1 MISPV
6 GSSIMSSA
14 STIATFSGENGSLT
28 TADPTE
34 WFGGLRKE
42 PSALSDVDSK
52 SEASTSTSSSFEAF
66 KEFARKTSADGEG
79 VSCTCVPYYLCDTNA
94 AILDPQQYQN
104 DNPKVRLEMKNCSN
118 MSPIDVCC
126 LKGDLMITNLQN
138 KSENFGSRPPT
149 HNNSG
154 NNGHST
160 TELSIKT
167 TSSMSGIET
176 THLIDSLL
184 RNSNQSEVEL
194 SCKCVPYY
202 LCDSD
207 KSILDPDKLR
217 NDNNK
222 TQNIRLEMKN
232 CGNMSVLDVCC
243 LGLTEQERLGR
254 ESRQVNIVGSSTKEP
269 ARALTTQWNSESENS
284 TDLETTS
291 IDDFDFLIESL
302 RNSSQQDVVLTC
314 TCVPYYRCDPNNIIV
329 PQLRNVNVFPKI
341 RVEMENCS
349 SQSSEVCCWK
359 NATIIVDSKTSGEP
373 ADRCGVRNAGGVA
386 NQSSAVDSSA
396 DYGEF
401 PWVAAILL
409 RIDNRYRY
417 HCAGSVIDR
426 NVILTSAHCVAK
438 RNEYDIKIRVGEWD
452 TRNSEEFFPHQDYF
466 LEKII
471 IHEEFNPKNVHNDI
485 AILILKKPL
494 NYHIHIGRICL
505 PQFHIKRD
513 QFPANPTCFSTGWG
527 KGSFDSE
534 SLLNVV
540 PKKSSLKLVEHD
552 KCQERLRE
560 SRLGQY
566 FNLHKSFIC
575 AYDND
580 TCSGDGGSPLMCSFD
595 SEAGVFQ
602 LVGMVAWGLGCGYR
616 YPSVY
621 VDVAHFRTWISDQL
635 KLAAINT
642 SLLL

>member
-1 MISPV
+1 MKMAHTRNSVFIYAILIISLPFLVDCGGNARSSPINGSILKLESGSRDKNYDKMISPV

-104 DNPKVRLEMKNCSN
+104 DNPKV
-118 MSPIDVCC
+118 
-126 LKGDLMITNLQN
+126 
-138 KSENFGSRPPT
+138 
-149 HNNSG
+149 
-154 NNGHST
+154 
-160 TELSIKT
+160 
-167 TSSMSGIET
+167 
-176 THLIDSLL
+176 
-184 RNSNQSEVEL
+184 
-194 SCKCVPYY
+194 
-202 LCDSD
+202 
-207 KSILDPDKLR
+207 
-217 NDNNK
+217 
-222 TQNIRLEMKN
+222 RLEMKN

-386 NQSSAVDSSA
+386 NQSSAVDSLA

-438 RNEYDIKIRVGEWD
+438 
-452 TRNSEEFFPHQDYF
+452 
-466 LEKII
+466 
-471 IHEEFNPKNVHNDI
+471 
-485 AILILKKPL
+485 
-494 NYHIHIGRICL
+494 
-505 PQFHIKRD
+505 
-513 QFPANPTCFSTGWG
+513 
-527 KGSFDSE
+527 
-534 SLLNVV
+534 
-540 PKKSSLKLVEHD
+540 
-552 KCQERLRE
+552 
-560 SRLGQY
+560 
-566 FNLHKSFIC
+566 
-575 AYDND
+575 
-580 TCSGDGGSPLMCSFD
+580 
-595 SEAGVFQ
+595 
-602 LVGMVAWGLGCGYR
+602 
-616 YPSVY
+616 
-621 VDVAHFRTWISDQL
+621 
-635 KLAAINT
+635 
-642 SLLL
+642 